1 MIRIFKSKLITKQ
14 LTEEQLEQL
23 INDFRQYKETGLLP
37 DTFGRD
43 VRYDHPNTYPLV
55 KLEEVSH
62 IHLTDGDHPWP
73 IWIVQYK
80 RTSDIHLVY
89 CQGAISTDCYLLI
102 AILSPDAHQQAR
114 NNSIMANIGRTA
126 ELFRQQH

>member
-14 LTEEQLEQL
+14 LTEEKLEQL

-55 KLEEVSH
+55 KLDV
-62 IHLTDGDHPWP
+62 L
-73 IWIVQYK
+73 VQ
-80 RTSDIHLVY
+80 T
-89 CQGAISTDCYLLI
+89 
-102 AILSPDAHQQAR
+102 
-114 NNSIMANIGRTA
+114 
-126 ELFRQQH
+126 